1 MRHDLS
7 EGWWREEEVEEEEEE
22 EEEGEQ
28 LYYPRANQMC
38 ERPIGWRNE
47 RNAWAALSAILAT
60 QLDAYNDDGD
70 RIGGDSGT
78 DLGLGPSVDPR
89 ASAAGRV
96 AAGEKRVLKHWALL
110 ARLLEEHLDFVH
122 GNFDAGIELAGLI
135 EVLVQ
140 DNQFLGDDDAEDG
153 SNGNGNGA

>member
-1 MRHDLS
+1 MIPS
-7 EGWWREEEVEEEEEE
+7 
-22 EEEGEQ
+22 
-28 LYYPRANQMC
+28 
-38 ERPIGWRNE
+38 
-47 RNAWAALSAILAT
+47 
-60 QLDAYNDDGD
+60 DG
-70 RIGGDSGT
+70 SFF
-78 DLGLGPSVDPR
+78 SH
-89 ASAAGRV
+89 S
-96 AAGEKRVLKHWALL
+96 AGEKRVLKHWALL